1 MKLKSKGG
9 EEQGQ
14 PRKKEAEEMQRKRRA
29 RACHLT
35 VHSKREYLYG
45 IQTKTVTLVEWKP
58 EDLRSIPA
66 SVCWKENRI

>member
-1 MKLKSKGG
+1 M
-9 EEQGQ
+9 QG
-14 PRKKEAEEMQRKRRA
+14 KRRA

-58 EDLRSIPA
+58 EDLSSIPGIRVLEREQNLV
-66 SVCWKENRI
+66 SWPLCVLWHLPLQPQINK